1 MSTIVDVRVGC
12 TRPVAEGGLGG
23 QWGGAMPPQQEID
36 LKMCPT
42 KPTFA
47 LANFNHLLPK
57 IQMTLVY
64 FKMKCPF

>member
-23 QWGGAMPPQQEID
+23 AMPPQQEID
-36 LKMCPT
+36 LKMCLT

>member
-23 QWGGAMPPQQEID
+23 GNAPQQEID

>member
-1 MSTIVDVRVGC
+1 MPTIVNVRVGC

-23 QWGGAMPPQQEID
+23 NAPPRQEIN
-36 LKMCPT
+36 LKTCPT

-47 LANFNHLLPK
+47 LANINHLLPK

>member
-23 QWGGAMPPQQEID
+23 AMPPPQQEID

>member
-12 TRPVAEGGLGG
+12 TRPVAEGA
-23 QWGGAMPPQQEID
+23 WGGAMPPPPQQEID

-47 LANFNHLLPK
+47 LANFNHLLPM

-64 FKMKCPF
+64 FKMKYPF

>member
-1 MSTIVDVRVGC
+1 MSTIIDVRVGC
-12 TRPVAEGGLGG
+12 TRPVAEGAWGG
-23 QWGGAMPPQQEID
+23 QCPPQQEID

>member
-1 MSTIVDVRVGC
+1 MSTIVDVTVGC
-12 TRPVAEGGLGG
+12 TRPVAEGG
-23 QWGGAMPPQQEID
+23 GGAGRAVPPPTGNK
-36 LKMCPT
+36 LKTCPT